1 MSKKLYDT
9 LGVNENATAK
19 EIKDAFKEKAK
30 ENHPDRGGNEEKMK
44 EYNHAYAVL
53 INPDKRKRYD
63 ETGSDSPENSFEA
76 RFLGLVNT
84 MFISIVDANPLEKVK
99 TKDLI
104 RELKTKINN
113 TKKEIKNML
122 TGVDRK
128 ISIYEEALKRIS
140 TKGDSSIQKV
150 LTNQIEQQKQ
160 HQVQMKQE
168 IEFLDNCLVCAED
181 YTYSFDEEPQEEEV
195 RFTTKQTG
203 WFSGL

>member
-168 IEFLDNCLVCAED
+168 IEFLSMC
-181 YTYSFDEEPQEEEV
+181 
-195 RFTTKQTG
+195 
-203 WFSGL
+203 